1 MKTLKYAVAF
11 TIGFCSGAYAMR
23 YMLQKKYDR
32 LVQEEIDSVKQAFSR
47 NFTSAADND
56 SKVDTADASQIMPGK
71 TAYPTAD
78 IRSECEKEIKK
89 EKYYPDE
96 FSESHSEFLFD
107 RVTTDSDRP
116 PYVISPD
123 QFGEFADYE
132 TVSLWWYADHILADE
147 NYDIIEDV
155 DNVVGEGSLTRFG
168 EYDDDAV
175 HVRNERLKL
184 DYEILLDPRT
194 YSEAHNLIQNHILN
208 KEVQ

>member
-1 MKTLKYAVAF
+1 MKTLKYAIAF

-23 YMLQKKYDR
+23 CMLQKKYDR
-32 LVQEEIDSVKQAFSR
+32 LIQEEVDSVKQAFSR
-47 NFTSAADND
+47 NFTNVISDD
-56 SKVDTADASQIMPGK
+56 YKKDTVDASQIMPRK
-71 TAYPTAD
+71 ITYPTD
-78 IRSECEKEIKK
+78 NVRSECEQAIKN
-89 EKYYPDE
+89 EKYYPDDI
-96 FSESHSEFLFD
+96 SESHPEYTYE

-132 TVSLWWYADHILADE
+132 TVSLWWYADHILADD

-194 YSEAHNLIQNHILN
+194 YFEAHNPPSHILN